1 MRYRITL
8 SIMMLAL
15 LLAPLNVLPAGAYHE
30 DGTTIHEFADPRF
43 EARWARTDEPVSSGI
58 ATRTWIWGPSPYTE
72 GGWETYLGAP
82 DDIRL
87 VQYFDKSRMELTD
100 PDAAGDDIWGVT
112 QGLLA
117 LEMMRGEIQVGDAEF
132 IQHVDG
138 PSTENVAGDPGEDNG
153 PTYAT
158 MGMMIEEPARSMGT
172 VIDER
177 LHLDGS
183 VTTEPGLADIGVT
196 ASNQVTVDWID
207 HTIASVFWD
216 FMNSEGLVWDG
227 QGYVTDAL
235 FLNPYY
241 ATGLPVT
248 EAYWTAVRV
257 DGVERDVLAQCFE
270 RRCLTYTP
278 DNEDGWQVEAGN
290 VGQHYYRWR
299 QEAGDSFIA
308 SPPIEEEEFVED
320 TPIAAVELDG
330 VTLRFFN
337 AGSDSND
344 GFVISEL
351 VRAGYRG
358 IESVERLHEANALE
372 IFNAVAPPGTAIP
385 GELMDIYG
393 EATMGPQGWALPLP
407 LADTGQPATL
417 PCSVGSV
424 PFNTIQNHITSYGY
438 PYVFLSEADGPAS
451 VPAHWQE
458 YTTGDGEP
466 RHRLSGGVNNKSF
479 FVGTVSFCFKQIDG
493 VPLIT
498 HDRHVNW
505 DRWPSG
511 TSGPKLTQTDIL
523 NDPGDTSNYYFTS
536 NPHHTEYNFRLR
548 IALARDIDQFHIG
561 ATWAHPPD
569 TIVWGP

>member
-1 MRYRITL
+1 MRNRITL

-15 LLAPLNVLPAGAYHE
+15 LFAPLNVLPAGAYHE
-30 DGTTIHEFADPRF
+30 DGTTIHKFADSRF

-87 VQYFDKSRMELTD
+87 VLYFDKSRMELTD

-132 IQHVDG
+132 IQHIDG
-138 PSTENVAGDPGEDNG
+138 PSTENVAGDPGENNG

-158 MGMMIEEPARSMGT
+158 MGMMIDEPARAEGT
-172 VIDER
+172 VIDDR

-183 VTTEPGLADIGVT
+183 ITTETGLADLGVM
-196 ASNQVTVDWID
+196 AAHQVTIDWID

-227 QGYVTDAL
+227 QAYVNDAL

-299 QEAGDSFIA
+299 QDAGGSFIA
-308 SPPIEEEEFVED
+308 SPPGDEEEGEES
-320 TPIAAVELDG
+320 TPIATVELEG
-330 VTLRFFN
+330 GTLDFYRAF
-337 AGSDSND
+337 GSDD
-344 GFVISEL
+344 IFVIAEL
-351 VRAGYRG
+351 VNAGYRG
-358 IESVERLHEANALE
+358 IESVERLHDANALE
-372 IFNAVAPPGTAIP
+372 IFNAVSTPGTAIP
-385 GELMDIYG
+385 VELLDLFGEPELG
-393 EATMGPQGWALPLP
+393 SQGWALPLP
-407 LADTGQPATL
+407 LADTGLPAASG
-417 PCSVGSV
+417 CEAGQQSFVQ
-424 PFNTIQNHITSYGY
+424 FAAEIQVWGY
-438 PYVFLSEADGPAS
+438 PYVFLSEADGPS
-451 VPAHWQE
+451 SIPAHWTQ
-458 YTTGDGEP
+458 TTPDDLEP
-466 RHRLSGGVNNKSF
+466 RYQLNGGVNNKSF
-479 FVGTVSFCFKQIDG
+479 LRGNVQLCYKQSD
-493 VPLIT
+493 
-498 HDRHVNW
+498 
-505 DRWPSG
+505 
-511 TSGPKLTQTDIL
+511 SGPPVAQGQRVVRWQYWAPSIPGSLETKEKTLV
-523 NDPGDTSNYYFTS
+523 DPGQQAGLWVTS
-536 NPHHTEYNFRLR
+536 NPNQIEVNFRLR
-548 IALARDIDQFHIG
+548 IDKARENDLYHIG